1 MGCAVSIF
9 VDDLLNGNV
18 TSSGSQFFTG
28 LNTLSSK
35 LNDLNGN
42 LTFINGNFS
51 DLTGTV
57 APASTSQL
65 AYNNVVSVRD
75 TKVKLIPKT
84 TSPFEID
91 HTYLADISASG
102 GPSGGPTIPLFK
114 NVLGKFDNTSTVVGL
129 LYDVINKIATLISD
143 TKTQATSF
151 SGTFAT
157 VSTQLTNI
165 QGNISTISNSIT
177 SVDNSMNSP
186 LKLVHSAGT
195 SGNMGLQAFY
205 GVLIGFS
212 FFALLGALL
221 TACCDK
227 YKCRYLMYFS
237 CIFLFLAGLIGFLLS
252 TIFSAIL
259 PPMTWG
265 CSFIETTVGSS
276 SGFTSTLSLIQP
288 IWVALSAPPLPT
300 CCLPACLSE
309 TATSAMDSLN
319 NLTSVIGTMG
329 SFNVTEYEGWLSGNL
344 TTMMGTIRT
353 WCRGNVVDVDGTN
366 FNTLTSFSVSSN
378 WASCTGTKSLS
389 SDSWVPSNSQNSTY
403 VVIPCQTSNGNVG
416 DGTSCS
422 ATLTDATGTCGGCM
436 SSEAL
441 SILQPTPATFRSAL
455 DTRYSASCTLNPKL

>member
-1 MGCAVSIF
+1 VRALLAHDHPHPGTPPHHGRLHLRYQDIHPGFTKVTSFGPSISNMGCAVSIF

-42 LTFINGNFS
+42 LTFISGNFS

-309 TATSAMDSLN
+309 TATS
-319 NLTSVIGTMG
+319 
-329 SFNVTEYEGWLSGNL
+329 
-344 TTMMGTIRT
+344 
-353 WCRGNVVDVDGTN
+353 
-366 FNTLTSFSVSSN
+366 
-378 WASCTGTKSLS
+378 
-389 SDSWVPSNSQNSTY
+389 
-403 VVIPCQTSNGNVG
+403 
-416 DGTSCS
+416 
-422 ATLTDATGTCGGCM
+422 
-436 SSEAL
+436 
-441 SILQPTPATFRSAL
+441 
-455 DTRYSASCTLNPKL
+455 